1 MLGMIENRFDIMKM
15 QDAFCRTISFT
26 AFSFMGRV
34 RPKFK
39 KK

>member
-1 MLGMIENRFDIMKM
+1 MLGMIENHNDIIKM
-15 QDAFCRTISFT
+15 QDAFCRTITFT

-34 RPKFK
+34 RPKYK